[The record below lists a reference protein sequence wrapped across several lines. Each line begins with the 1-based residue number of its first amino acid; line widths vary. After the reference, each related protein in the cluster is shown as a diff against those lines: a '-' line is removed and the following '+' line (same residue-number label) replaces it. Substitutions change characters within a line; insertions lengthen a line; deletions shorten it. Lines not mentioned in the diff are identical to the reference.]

1 MVKEYG
7 DYHGE
12 HSAKIGS
19 KDTFT
24 DWHLVPTG
32 GYLFFTPPA
41 VSLSILDNPG
51 ADGIIDFTEALT
63 GKPKLGARE
72 GQWEF
77 AVLNGYLKW
86 SDTYSMIMNYLHGRK
101 FQVILADDPDYYYTA
116 RFTVDEWQS
125 EEARSTITLKY
136 VADPYKLDIATSV
149 DNSKW
154 KWDPF
159 NFETGVILSS
169 KCSAIDV
176 NPDMGILP
184 TIQLTGRDVGRKPI
198 VPQIKYVAAPDETR
212 ALTLKFSNQEL
223 GISNVTKTIQANGTL
238 EDLDIIMSGYSPTNQ
253 NKIVVTDGGLGTLS
267 IIFRRGS
274 L

>member
-1 MVKEYG
+1 MVKEYC

-12 HSAKIGS
+12 HSAKIGG

-24 DWHLVPTG
+24 DWHLVPMG
-32 GYLFFTPPA
+32 GYLYFAPPA

-63 GKPKLGARE
+63 GQPILGARE

-101 FQVILADDPDYYYTA
+101 FQAILADDPEYYYTA

-136 VADPYKLDIATSV
+136 VADPYKLSVYTSIE
-149 DNSKW
+149 DQW

-159 NFETGVILSS
+159 NFETGIIPSS
-169 KCSAIDV
+169 KCKNIAISPTD
-176 NPDMGILP
+176 LP
-184 TIQLTGRDVGRKPI
+184 TIKLSGNDVGRRPV
-198 VPQIKYVAAPDETR
+198 VPKLIYTGVDGDSTP
-212 ALTLKFSNQEL
+212 LTFKFSNTEL
-223 GISNVTKTIQANGTL
+223 GISNVTKTIQKGQTL
-238 EDLDIIMSGYSPTNQ
+238 EDVELVMSGYSGTNV
-253 NKIVVTDGGLGTLS
+253 NKFVVTGGFGTLS
-267 IIFRRGS
+267 IVFRRGS

>member
-1 MVKEYG
+1 MVKEYC

-12 HSAKIGS
+12 HSAKIGD

-24 DWHLVPTG
+24 DWHLVPMD
-32 GYLFFTPPA
+32 GYLYFAPPA
-41 VSLSILDNPG
+41 VSLSMIDNPG
-51 ADGIIDFTEALT
+51 ADGFIDFTEALT
-63 GKPKLGARE
+63 GQPILGARE

-101 FQVILADDPDYYYTA
+101 FQVILADDPQYYYTA

-125 EEARSTITLKY
+125 EEARSKITLKY
-136 VADPYKLDIATSV
+136 IADPYKLDINTSI
-149 DNSKW
+149 DTQW

-169 KCSAIDV
+169 KCKNINITLTD
-176 NPDMGILP
+176 LP
-184 TIQLTGRDVGRKPI
+184 TVTLTGLDVGRKPV
-198 VPQIKYVAAPDETR
+198 VPRLQYVGVAGDSTP
-212 ALTLKFSNQEL
+212 LTFKFSNTEL
-223 GISNVTKTIQANGTL
+223 GISNVTKTMRPGDSL
-238 EDLDIIMSGYSPTNQ
+238 EDVDIVMSGYTQTNN
-253 NKIVVTDGGLGTLS
+253 NKFVITNGFGTLS
-267 IIFRRGS
+267 IVFRRGS